1 MTALKVRRIRF
12 DFRDPV
18 PFLWNPHNPALSIG
32 GNVLSVMAIGFERFI
47 VSAVRQAMPIISDP
61 TIAEEAD
68 AFLRQEAQ
76 HSSAHQ
82 QHMRALI
89 RRYPGLKHTL
99 DAVIADYRRLDET
112 TSLPFKLAYIADIEA
127 TFTPAFTLLLDHE
140 RTLFEPADD
149 RIASLFLWHFV
160 EEIEHRSSAL
170 RIYDAVVPSKVLR
183 LRALPA
189 VVRHLAR
196 QTHLVTEG
204 FEAHVPAVDR
214 MGGIESRRLGR
225 LRRKTPALLGTVP
238 LRAKL
243 AAIRGICAAQI
254 PGHEPEFERLPEFA
268 DKWFVRYERGEDVVR
283 WYWSEREGS

>member
-18 PFLWNPHNPALSIG
+18 PFLWNPQNPALSVG
-32 GNVLSVMAIGFERFI
+32 GNVLSIMAIGFERFI
-47 VSAVRQAMPIISDP
+47 VSVVRQAMPLISDP
-61 TIAEEAD
+61 AVVAEAD

-82 QHMRALI
+82 QHVRSLV
-89 RRYPGLKHTL
+89 RSYPGLSGTL
-99 DAVIADYRRLDET
+99 DAVIADYRKLDET
-112 TSLPFKLAYIADIEA
+112 TALPFKLAYIADIEA

-140 RTLFEPADD
+140 QTLFRPGDD
-149 RIASLFLWHFV
+149 RIASMFLWHFV

-170 RIYDAVVPSKVLR
+170 RIYDAVVPSKALR

-189 VVRHLAR
+189 VVSHLAQ
-196 QTHLVTEG
+196 QTQLVTTG

-214 MGGIESRRLGR
+214 MGSVRSSRR
-225 LRRKTPALLGTVP
+225 LRRKAPALLGSVP
-238 LRAKL
+238 LRDKL

-283 WYWSEREGS
+283 WYWSERDGS